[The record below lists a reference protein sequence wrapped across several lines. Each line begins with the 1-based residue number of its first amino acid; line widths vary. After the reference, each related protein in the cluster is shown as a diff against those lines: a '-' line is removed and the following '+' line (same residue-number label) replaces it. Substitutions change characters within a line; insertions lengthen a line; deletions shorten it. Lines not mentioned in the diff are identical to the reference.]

1 MSHRRKKCR
10 EEAAGA
16 VVAGPASRPP
26 TSLSG
31 KPPLLRQSLGSF
43 HLGPARRKGHAHP
56 GSHWKRRQCQRR
68 QRGSVNVGEVQFF
81 ELLANQ
87 VQRLVHMMLRA

>member
-31 KPPLLRQSLGSF
+31 KPPLLRQSLGNGA
-43 HLGPARRKGHAHP
+43 GP
-56 GSHWKRRQCQRR
+56 
-68 QRGSVNVGEVQFF
+68 RGPISYSCSSEVLPRTLPNEF
-81 ELLANQ
+81 LI
-87 VQRLVHMMLRA
+87 

>member
-31 KPPLLRQSLGSF
+31 KPPLLRQSLRSF
-43 HLGPARRKGHAHP
+43 HLERRWAAWP
-56 GSHWKRRQCQRR
+56 CQ
-68 QRGSVNVGEVQFF
+68 
-81 ELLANQ
+81 LLLFQ
-87 VQRLVHMMLRA
+87 